1 MRKIMPYIAGIS
13 VLLGSLGCATGSK
26 PSPNVSHIKGSGL
39 DQNGYYTEKAIYD
52 SSGKHLVREEKF
64 LHTINHGR
72 PNEYVTI
79 VDYKSEKYFGVRIF
93 SDIIGPEGPLD
104 EKVDIISLGK
114 YELRN
119 IPVNSAVYN
128 GADREMFRKA
138 DKEFARVKK
147 ELAGK

>member
-13 VLLGSLGCATGSK
+13 VLLGSLGCATDSK

-52 SSGKHLVREEKF
+52 ASGQHLVREEKF

-79 VDYKSEKYFGVRIF
+79 VDYKSEKYFG
-93 SDIIGPEGPLD
+93 
-104 EKVDIISLGK
+104 
-114 YELRN
+114 
-119 IPVNSAVYN
+119 
-128 GADREMFRKA
+128 
-138 DKEFARVKK
+138 
-147 ELAGK
+147 